1 MTSRR
6 IALVSGLLSASLVTP
21 LAAQGLGDTA
31 AREREKRAAQA
42 KAKQDAAK
50 VFTNEDLD
58 KGRPPGA
65 KPEIVSMLSSR
76 WLISVDSGGLGL
88 DSLADSSANRGVS
101 AISVGLGLGLVG
113 SRGCSSAVPASSEV
127 LRVSSKDITLPPPR
141 TPRRSLARD
150 APILPSSQKRSQR
163 ARRFLILDF
172 RFWIAGSSPEGFC
185 PGQP

>member
-58 KGRPPGA
+58 RVRPPEGYGTAAAGSPGGTLTEESAPSTVVDRGA
-65 KPEIVSMLSSR
+65 ELRPFIDAVASAQAVRVTHSSR
-76 WLISVDSGGLGL
+76 QTRCESVIQT
-88 DSLADSSANRGVS
+88 VS
-101 AISVGLGLGLVG
+101 
-113 SRGCSSAVPASSEV
+113 
-127 LRVSSKDITLPPPR
+127 
-141 TPRRSLARD
+141 
-150 APILPSSQKRSQR
+150 
-163 ARRFLILDF
+163 
-172 RFWIAGSSPEGFC
+172 
-185 PGQP
+185 